1 MASAFAAEAIHI
13 HEVGHLSTRD
23 IARATGADE
32 TSVRAWI
39 RQTRAPSGIRAER
52 LAELSFLV
60 DRLARVIKPDY
71 IQVWMLKPNTLLDD
85 KKPLDVI
92 AAGDY
97 RDVSQVIAGLEST
110 PAS

>member
-1 MASAFAAEAIHI
+1 MASAFAAEAMHI
-13 HEVGHLSTRD
+13 HEVGHLSIRD

-32 TSVRAWI
+32 TSVRAWV
-39 RQTRAPSGIRAER
+39 RQSRTPSGARAER

-71 IQVWMLKPNTLLDD
+71 IQVWMLKPNSMLGDE
-85 KKPLDVI
+85 KPIDVI
-92 AAGDY
+92 AAGGY
-97 RDVSQVIAGLEST
+97 RDVSQIIAGLEST

>member
-1 MASAFAAEAIHI
+1 MSSAFSAEAIHI
-13 HEVGHLSTRD
+13 HEMGHLSIRD

-32 TSVRAWI
+32 TSVRAWV

-71 IQVWMLKPNTLLDD
+71 IQVWMLKPNALLGDE
-85 KKPLDVI
+85 KPLDVVSS
-92 AAGDY
+92 GGY
-97 RDVSQVIAGLEST
+97 REVSRIISGFEST